1 MKLLAKEVIVQDR
14 SMFALQW
21 ELARRAPPE
30 HLACERLLSTP
41 RLAICE
47 VRGFFQK
54 LQLRW
59 RNTTATSAKEIQ
71 KTSQ

>member
-1 MKLLAKEVIVQDR
+1 
-14 SMFALQW
+14 
-21 ELARRAPPE
+21 
-30 HLACERLLSTP
+30 LSTP